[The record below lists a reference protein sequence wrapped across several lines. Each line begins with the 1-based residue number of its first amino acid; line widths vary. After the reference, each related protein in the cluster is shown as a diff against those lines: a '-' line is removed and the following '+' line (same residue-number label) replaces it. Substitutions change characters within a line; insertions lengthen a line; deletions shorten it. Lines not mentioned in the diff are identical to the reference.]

1 MDVNEYYLVCED
13 SLEGIFTGVYD
24 AYLLKKPHEQIHIC
38 VGEDENYRLFAEYL
52 NCTPDETK
60 VAKVARTIVR
70 EFGQET
76 YLSICRALAS
86 GEPDK
91 GEQKIRKA

>member
-60 VAKVARTIVR
+60 VAKVARDYYNSMNKLNCVAPQ
-70 EFGQET
+70 F
-76 YLSICRALAS
+76 YDS
-86 GEPDK
+86 K
-91 GEQKIRKA
+91 K